1 MLKFVLGGS
10 GSGKTTLLYQRVK
23 ARAEAGQRSILLVPE
38 QFTSSTEGRIYREL
52 GDSLSG
58 LVESFSFTSLAE
70 KILSTE
76 GGAAVQTLS
85 DAGRTVLVRR
95 ALEELQDNVH
105 YYYRHRRSAAFCQM
119 AAETID
125 ELKSAGLSGQQLYA
139 LARNCGTE
147 SGKLSELALIF
158 QGYETLLAHTGMD
171 PADRLELAADRLEA
185 ALAAGKLPEFL
196 RDRAVFVDEFD
207 TFNAPKKRLMGAMLA
222 ALPMVTVALCDDG
235 TPLQPKDLSL
245 FSGAKQVA
253 AQLRQLA
260 RKNGAEVAVPELLRK
275 DLRHQDAP
283 ALAAVTRLLETG
295 RCEPLPPETA
305 DGLYLFAA
313 PSREEEARAA
323 AGAIRRLMRQGVRC
337 GKIAVVCRDTAK
349 YRAAVRYEFRMADIP
364 LYCDEPTT
372 PEFSAPATAV
382 RALLALA
389 RGAELTE
396 QLTTLAKTG
405 LCSLTEEEV
414 CALENY
420 AYTWAPNAAAWR
432 EEFIKNPRGFGDM
445 EPTEEDT
452 ANLARAEKA
461 RALLVGAVDT
471 LRGKLRSAN
480 AEQMSRALYFCLKEL
495 GAEDQQTSL
504 IEAIRA
510 ERGIPAAEEAAREW
524 NVVMG
529 LLNEM
534 ARLLGEQTVTV
545 AEYED
550 LFGLLLRAS
559 DLGHIPQTLDAVV
572 LAGAG
577 KMRLDDPD
585 YVFVLGLAEGEF
597 PTAPGESGLLTHA
610 DRDALMA
617 NEIDL
622 PDCFENRVVREQVC
636 FYKALTAPAKGL
648 WMSWPKGQGLTLC
661 AALEPIVDALDPA
674 PPELELADLAATPA
688 DGLDCLG
695 GGWPLTE
702 VERASLTEALKTPGT
717 GPEETEEPQGLALL
731 RRMAESAPRQV
742 HDLTALEALLGR
754 RLRISPSQLEKY
766 YTCRYGYFLQY
777 VLGLRPRKR
786 AELSA
791 DQSGT
796 LMHWVLQMALDPNPG
811 PDNPCANAMTPF
823 LELDDEAMA
832 ALASLLV
839 DEYAKRYLP
848 EDAARFAY
856 LLSRLKKSMTSL
868 LCYLRDEQRQS
879 SFRPVACELK
889 IGRGEDS
896 VPGQTYHLSDGR
908 MVQLIGTVDRA
919 DEWVEEDGTRWVRV
933 VDYKTG
939 SKKLDLKEVYCGLD
953 CQMLLYLFSLTR
965 DKSGRFTGAEPAGVL
980 YLLADPAPE
989 TTTRQNAAKS
999 VEYKLDGLVRDEQ
1012 KVFDAMDADETGR
1025 YLPFSFRNGAPSPYQ
1040 KDKRADIAKLNR
1052 IELHLDDLVTRMGE
1066 QLYGGQIAAE
1076 PLVTGRSPC
1085 QWCDYGFICCHETG
1099 IGERAL
1105 NAPEKPFE
1113 PEEKPEEEEKA

>member
-1 MLKFVLGGS
+1 MLKLILGGS
-10 GSGKTTLLYQRVK
+10 GSGKTTLLYQRIG
-23 ARAEAGQRSILLVPE
+23 ARAAAGEKSILLVPE

-52 GDSLSG
+52 GDARSG
-58 LVESFSFTSLAE
+58 FVESFSFTSLAE
-70 KILSTE
+70 KILSGE
-76 GGAAVQTLS
+76 GGAAVQTLT

-119 AAETID
+119 AAQTID
-125 ELKSAGLSGQQLYA
+125 ELKSAGLSGQQLYT
-139 LARNCGTE
+139 LAQNCGAE

-171 PADRLELAADRLEA
+171 PADRLELAAARLEN
-185 ALAAGKLPEFL
+185 ALAEGRVPAFL
-196 RDRAVFVDEFD
+196 EGREVFIDEFD
-207 TFNAPKKRLMGAMLA
+207 TFNAPKKRLLGALLA
-222 ALPMVTVALCDDG
+222 CLPAVTVALCDDG
-235 TPLQPKDLSL
+235 APLAPGDLGL

-260 RKNGAEVAVPELLRK
+260 RKNGAEVAVPQLLRR
-275 DLRHQDAP
+275 DLRHKDAP

-295 RCEPLPPETA
+295 SCDVLPEETQ
-305 DGLYLFAA
+305 DLTLYAA
-313 PSREEEARAA
+313 PSREEEARAV
-323 AGAIRRLMRQGVRC
+323 AGAIRRRMRQGVRC
-337 GKIAVVCRDTAK
+337 GKMAVVCRDIAK
-349 YRAAVRYEFRMADIP
+349 YRAALQYEFRMADIP

-389 RGAELTE
+389 RGADLTE
-396 QLTTLAKTG
+396 NLTTLAKTG
-405 LCSLTEEEV
+405 LCALSEEEV

-420 AYTWAPNAAAWR
+420 AYTWSPNAAAWR
-432 EEFIKNPRGFGDM
+432 AEFTRNPKGFGDAA
-445 EPTEEDT
+445 PTEED
-452 ANLARAEKA
+452 AENLQRAEKA
-461 RALLVGAVDT
+461 RALLVGAVET
-471 LRGKLRSAN
+471 LRAKLRDAN

-495 GAEDQQTSL
+495 GAEEQQAAQV
-504 IEAIRA
+504 EATRTA
-510 ERGIPAAEEAAREW
+510 RGIPAAEEAAREW

-529 LLNEM
+529 LLDEM
-534 ARLLGEQTVTV
+534 ARLLGTQTVPV
-545 AEYED
+545 PEYED
-550 LFGLLLRAS
+550 LFGLLLRSS

-572 LAGAG
+572 LASAG
-577 KMRLDDPD
+577 KMRLDAPD

-597 PTAPGESGLLTHA
+597 PTAPGETGLLTHA

-617 NEIDL
+617 NAIDL

-661 AALEPIVDALDPA
+661 AALEPIVEGLRPA
-674 PPELELADLAATPA
+674 SPQLELSDLAATPA

-695 GGWPLTE
+695 GGWPLTGT
-702 VERASLTEALKTPGT
+702 ERASLTEALRSPDGSE
-717 GPEETEEPQGLALL
+717 PEGLQLL
-731 RRMAESAPRQV
+731 HRMAGRAPRQV
-742 HDLTALEALLGR
+742 RDLDALELLLGR

-796 LMHWVLQMALDPNPG
+796 LMHWVLQMALDPAPG
-811 PDNPCANAMTPF
+811 PDNPLAGAMTPF

-832 ALASLLV
+832 ALAALLV

-848 EDAARFAY
+848 EDTARFAY
-856 LLSRLKKSMTSL
+856 LLSRLKKSMASL

-879 SFRPVACELK
+879 SFKPVACELK

-896 VPGQTYHLSDGR
+896 VPGQTYRLSDGR
-908 MVQLIGTVDRA
+908 TVQLIGTVDRA

-965 DKSGRFTGAEPAGVL
+965 DAGGRFTGAEPAGVL

-989 TTTRQNAAKS
+989 TTTRADAAKS

-1012 KVFDAMDADETGR
+1012 KVFDAMDAEETGR
-1025 YLPFSFRNGAPSPYQ
+1025 YLPFSFRNGVPSPYQ

-1052 IELHLDDLVTRMGE
+1052 IRLHLDDLVTQMGE

-1105 NAPEKPFE
+1105 DAPAKPFE
-1113 PEEKPEEEEKA
+1113 PEEKPKEDEA